1 MGVLMEYIKEKIVVV
16 HCGTRNI
23 NEIVGSVQRQGVYV
37 EVVPKEVDISLLR
50 QYVAEG
56 SLKGIIISGMIL
68 GSPSIFEM
76 PVILPHFA
84 ILELGV
90 PVLGIC
96 YGHQYIAYV
105 MGGRVE
111 KAAESEVGLKKLYVH
126 DEGKLLQGVANEPM
140 VRLKHS
146 DIVTCLPR
154 EFNLLASTDISPNA
168 AYECNE
174 LGLYGTQFHPEK
186 ADTQGGDRILQNFLF
201 KIAGCTDPYNEAFLE
216 FSGYF

>member
-1 MGVLMEYIKEKIVVV
+1 MEYVKEKIVVV

-23 NEIVGSVQRQGVYV
+23 NETVSSVQRQGVHI
-37 EVVPKEVDISLLR
+37 EIVPKEIDIAILR
-50 QYVAEG
+50 QYASEG

-68 GSPSIFEM
+68 GSPSIYEV
-76 PVILPHFA
+76 PVIQPDFT

-90 PVLGIC
+90 PVLGVC
-96 YGHQYIAYV
+96 YGHQYIAYA

-111 KAAESEVGLKKLYVH
+111 KASESEIGLKKLYVH
-126 DEGKLLQGVANEPM
+126 DEGKLLCGVDSEVM
-140 VRLKHS
+140 VKLKHS
-146 DIVTCLPR
+146 DIVTDLPK

-186 ADTQGGDRILQNFLF
+186 EETQGGETIMQNFLF

-216 FSGYF
+216 ISGHL